1 MVKSL
6 TAIGVA
12 ALLLLGAALFEWGF
26 VGTQFREYGEELHSL
41 YRKADGGD
49 ANVED
54 AKAVQASWE
63 RRKKNLHIWIPHNDV
78 NKIDDYMSQAVRL
91 IAEKDFSLALT
102 KLEVLLHLS
111 ECLPDTYMPRFLKA
125 RRAAFLTSSLSPSR
139 A

>member
-63 RRKKNLHIWIPHNDV
+63 RRKKNLHIWIPHND
-78 NKIDDYMSQAVRL
+78 ISRMDDYMSETVRL
-91 IAEKDFSLALT
+91 IGEGEIPLALA
-102 KLEVLLHLS
+102 KLEILIHLTQ
-111 ECLPDTYMPRFLKA
+111 CLPDTYKPGIENIF
-125 RRAAFLTSSLSPSR
+125 
-139 A
+139 